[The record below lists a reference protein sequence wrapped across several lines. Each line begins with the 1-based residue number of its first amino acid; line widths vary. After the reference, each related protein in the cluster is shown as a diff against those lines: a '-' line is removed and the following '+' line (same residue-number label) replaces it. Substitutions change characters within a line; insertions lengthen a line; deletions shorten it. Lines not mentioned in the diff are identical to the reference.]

1 MDAQFF
7 YAKSPIKLLSPTVR
21 HSAWATLWFARV
33 AWTTGQSI
41 ALIRRGTEEKLSMR
55 HALIWLA
62 AAGATGLPFLAPNI
76 ANAAVMHSAGQPSRA
91 AYVSPDGKAGA
102 ADRSCGSAA
111 FSSVQAAVNDVAAGS
126 TVFVCAG
133 TYDESVTVT
142 KALTLAGRPGAV
154 INASGDSYGVGVAA
168 SYVTVS
174 GLTVEN
180 ASVGGTLADG
190 IVTAGLVGGTMT
202 PANHVT
208 IVRDVTKNNT
218 GSGIDLN
225 STSDSSAT
233 GDISEG
239 NAVGI
244 NVSDDFHQPAT
255 GNAIIGNLEEDNA
268 GGCGI
273 ALADHT
279 GQGIS
284 YNRVLFNVSDDN
296 GLGSPT
302 GTAASA
308 GSGVILAGSTGGI
321 FDNTISGNT
330 FDGNGHAGFDVHAHA
345 PGMNLTGNVVTGNL
359 IGDNNLR
366 GSQGDTDSTGVYLGD
381 ASPLTITVSG
391 NVIHDDHFGVFTA
404 GGPVTVNGVH
414 QNVYFGV
421 TADQGTTPAF

>member
-1 MDAQFF
+1 
-7 YAKSPIKLLSPTVR
+7 V
-21 HSAWATLWFARV
+21 HSAA
-33 AWTTGQSI
+33 
-41 ALIRRGTEEKLSMR
+41 
-55 HALIWLA
+55 
-62 AAGATGLPFLAPNI
+62 
-76 ANAAVMHSAGQPSRA
+76 QPGRA

-102 ADRSCGSAA
+102 ADRSCGSAT
-111 FSSVQAAVNDVAAGS
+111 FSSVQAAVNDMAAGG

-133 TYDESVTVT
+133 TYDENVTVT

-208 IVRDVTKNNT
+208 IVGDVTKNNVC
-218 GSGIDLN
+218 SGIDLN
-225 STSDSSAT
+225 STTDSSAI
-233 GDISEG
+233 GDTSEG

-244 NVSDDFHQPAT
+244 NVSDDFNQPAT
-255 GNAIIGNLEEDNA
+255 GNAIIGNLAEDNA

-279 GQGIS
+279 GKGIS
-284 YNRVLFNVSDDN
+284 HNRAIDNVSNDN
-296 GLGSPT
+296 GLGTPT

-308 GSGVILAGSTGGI
+308 GSGVILAGSTGGV

-330 FDGNGHAGFDVHAHA
+330 FDGNGHAGLDVHAHA
-345 PGMNLTGNVVTGNL
+345 PGMNVTGNVVTGNL
-359 IGDNNLR
+359 IGENNLR
-366 GSQGDTDSTGVYLGD
+366 GSEGDTDTTGVYLCD

-391 NVIHDDHFGVFTA
+391 NVINDDHFAVFAA
-404 GGPVTVNGVH
+404 GGPVTINGVH
-414 QNVYFGV
+414 QNVYHDV
-421 TADQGTTPAF
+421 TADLGTSPTF